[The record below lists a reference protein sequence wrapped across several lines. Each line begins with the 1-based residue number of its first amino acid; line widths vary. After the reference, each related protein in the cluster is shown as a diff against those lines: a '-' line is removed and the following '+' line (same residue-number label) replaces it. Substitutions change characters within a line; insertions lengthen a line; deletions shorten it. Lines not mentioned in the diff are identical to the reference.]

1 MLEYNVN
8 AAVKAMVS
16 EIKHKDDEGN
26 MDTWFVSLDLNGN
39 IGI

>member
-1 MLEYNVN
+1 MNSTAVKKGMLEYNVN

-26 MDTWFVSLDLNGN
+26 MDT
-39 IGI
+39 